1 MERNNYVGITLNHWW
16 KVVAKHYDTKQN
28 HTFYTLE
35 NQANGQVIE
44 NVRKESIELC
54 LSGKSQVSKLLSSR
68 MKRKNINSNQGWW

>member
-16 KVVAKHYDTKQN
+16 KVVDKHYDAKQN

-35 NQANGQVIE
+35 NQANGQVIN
-44 NVRKESIELC
+44 NVRKESIDLC
-54 LSGKSQVSKLLSSR
+54 LSGKSQVSKLISMR